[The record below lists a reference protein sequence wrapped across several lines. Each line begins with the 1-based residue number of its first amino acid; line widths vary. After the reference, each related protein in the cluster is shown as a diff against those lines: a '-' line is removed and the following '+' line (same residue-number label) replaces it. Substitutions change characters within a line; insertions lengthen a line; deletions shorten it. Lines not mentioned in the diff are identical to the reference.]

1 MTQTLHTARHILE
14 RTGEHPVL
22 SLYFDLDPAEFA
34 TPPAR
39 SSQISS
45 LVDEAKAEIDQT
57 EQGLSHDDRKTLVQ
71 DLERVRSFLESDEA
85 PVSGARALAVFCSGQ
100 DQLFEAVRLYEPAL
114 PRVVIARQP
123 FLEPLVAASG
133 ESGWCVCLVNR
144 STARIL
150 AGNAPR
156 LWERGELDDDVHG
169 RHTQGGWSQARYER
183 SVDTEAERHLQ
194 HVADELR
201 RRWEREPF
209 HTLVLGGPEETVAE
223 LRRKLHGDLHP
234 TLAEER
240 LSLDVQNAS
249 EDEVRAS
256 LVPLLE
262 RRRHEFE
269 ERALEQ
275 IRAAQGGGAANAVTG
290 VQAVTLALSERRVE
304 KLLLS
309 PDFHRAGGRCPSC
322 GILVVGEV
330 DSCPADGTAVRHLD
344 DLREAAIE
352 SALVQDAQVIVFE
365 EAPPE
370 THLRQGIGAV
380 LRF

>member
-1 MTQTLHTARHILE
+1 MTQTLNTARRILE

-22 SLYFDLDPAEFA
+22 SLYFDLNPAEFA

-39 SSQISS
+39 SSQLSS
-45 LVDEAKAEIDQT
+45 LVDEARAEIHQADRAL
-57 EQGLSHDDRKTLVQ
+57 GHDDRKTLVQ

-100 DQLFEAVRLYEPAL
+100 DQLFETVRLYEPAP
-114 PRVVIARQP
+114 PRVVIAPRP

-133 ESGWCVCLVNR
+133 ESGWCVCLVDR

-169 RHTQGGWSQARYER
+169 QHTQGGWSQARYER
-183 SVDTEAERHLQ
+183 SVDVEAERHLQ

-223 LRRKLHGDLHP
+223 LRSKLHGDLHP
-234 TLAEER
+234 TLASER
-240 LSLDVQNAS
+240 LSLDVQHAS
-249 EDEVRAS
+249 QDEVRAA

-262 RRRHEFE
+262 RRRQESE

-275 IRAAQGGGAANAVTG
+275 IRAAQGGAGAAVTG
-290 VQAVTLALSERRVE
+290 AEAVTLALSERRVE

-309 PDFHRAGGRCPSC
+309 PDFHHPGGRCPSC
-322 GILVVGEV
+322 GMLVVGEV
-330 DSCPADGTAVRHLD
+330 DNCPADGTAVQHLD
-344 DLREAAIE
+344 DLRQAAVD
-352 SALVQDAQVIVFE
+352 SAVVQDAEVIVFE
-365 EAPPE
+365 ERPPE